1 MLNRVVFAALCL
13 IAATGQ
19 AVALDLP
26 VPEKL
31 ERQYALR
38 ARTVEVVEP
47 HTSTPEHPLRVRYR
61 ALPADELLTRWLG
74 EGWKA
79 QDVAVVFFA
88 RDGYR
93 SVIPASRLAKFRA
106 FLAFGREDGAAFAVD
121 NRQQHEQGVALGPYY
136 LIWDNLGSEELL
148 RQGAYGWPYQVTRVE
163 LQSVADERRLLPPG
177 ASSEVMQ
184 GFEAAQEYCLTCHHI
199 GGLGGTKVAE
209 DLAQAACRWK
219 PEDLKAWMIEPARSR
234 PGTAMPPL
242 NPMLPESERA
252 EAAVRIAAFLAALQR
267 EMPCAVSAPGS

>member
-1 MLNRVVFAALCL
+1 MLARVVFAGLCWIVAAGRAL
-13 IAATGQ
+13 
-19 AVALDLP
+19 ALDLP

-31 ERQYALR
+31 ERQYALK
-38 ARTVEVVEP
+38 ARTIEVVEP
-47 HTSTPEHPLRVRYR
+47 HASTPDDPLRVRYR
-61 ALPADELLTRWLG
+61 ALPADDLLTRWFG

-79 QDVAVVFFA
+79 QESVVVFFA

-93 SVIPASRLAKFRA
+93 SVIPASRFAKFRA

-136 LIWDNLGSEELL
+136 LIWDNLGSDELL

-163 LQSVADERRLLPPG
+163 LQSAVDERRLVPPG
-177 ASSEVMQ
+177 ASSEVLQ
-184 GFEAAQEYCLTCHHI
+184 GFEATQAYCLTCHHL
-199 GGLGGTKVAE
+199 GGIGGTKVGE

-242 NPMLPESERA
+242 NPKLSESERSL
-252 EAAVRIAAFLAALQR
+252 AAGRIAAFLAAQPH
-267 EMPCAVSAPGS
+267 ESGCALSRPGS

>member
-13 IAATGQ
+13 IASTGQ

-31 ERQYALR
+31 ERQYALK

-47 HTSTPEHPLRVRYR
+47 HTSTPDDPLRVRYR
-61 ALPADELLTRWLG
+61 ALPADELLGRWFG

-79 QDVAVVFFA
+79 QDAAVVFFA

-93 SVIPASRLAKFRA
+93 SVIPASRFARHRA
-106 FLAFGREDGAAFAVD
+106 YLAFGREDGAAFAVD
-121 NRQQHEQGVALGPYY
+121 NRQQHEQGIALGPYY
-136 LIWDNLGSEELL
+136 LIWDNLGSEDLL

-163 LQSVADERRLLPPG
+163 LQSAADERRLLPSD
-177 ASSEVMQ
+177 ASPEVLQ
-184 GFEAAQEYCLTCHHI
+184 GFEASQEYCLTCHHI
-199 GGLGGTKVAE
+199 RGMGGAKVGE

-219 PEDLKAWMIEPARSR
+219 PEDLKAWMIEPARWR

-242 NPMLPESERA
+242 NPRLSESERSLA
-252 EAAVRIAAFLAALQR
+252 SERIAAFLAAQPH
-267 EMPCAVSAPGS
+267 ESGCALSRPGS